1 MKRWGAYI
9 SIVVA
14 VAVIALLVIHVSRKQ
29 WQKDVDMDT
38 VDKALPVTIAA
49 VVQHEFTDDIEAVG
63 TFKAREVSPLSPKVA
78 GTVTGVLVDVGDRV
92 KNGQVVIRLDRS
104 NLDLAVKQARAAL
117 SAAEAAI
124 LQANAQ
130 VEWAEKD
137 YIRAT
142 ELLKERVIPQSR
154 FDAVEAAL
162 KTARETV
169 SSVTAQRNQAK
180 AALGSALEHL
190 NDTDIRSPITG
201 TVVERNVEIGQA
213 VAPGVQLLRIVDQT
227 SLKADIDLP
236 EGDIGRVAI
245 EATAMITVD
254 SFPGE
259 EFSGK
264 VIVINPMVDRQTRT
278 FRVRIQV
285 PNQAGK
291 LVDGMFAKVKLFM
304 GKRRTLSV
312 PRDALQRLPGSGT
325 YYVFVVEGNK
335 AHKRTV
341 GIGAMNDQ
349 YAEVIDGLV
358 EDEKVVTSGAGRLRS
373 GVEVN
378 VVRNMGADYVIA
390 VDLNHDIIKTMSA
403 SRIAPVEPS
412 LENVVDQSP
421 AQKWKILHDLTH
433 RVDEFSSPALSQ
445 VRRWLHKDPGSNIF
459 LTRIFT
465 QNPRFFETNEY
476 NGDSQV

>member
-1 MKRWGAYI
+1 MKRKSTYI
-9 SIVVA
+9 MIAVV
-14 VAVIALLVIHVSRKQ
+14 VIAIIVFQVFSKQ
-29 WQKDVDMDT
+29 RQKDTDVQA

-49 VVQHEFTDDIEAVG
+49 VVQHEFREEISAVG
-63 TFKAREVSPLSPKVA
+63 TLKAREVSPLSPKVA

-92 KNGQVVIRLDRS
+92 KNGQVVIRLDRT
-104 NLDLAVKQARAAL
+104 NLDLAVKQVRAAL
-117 SAAEAAI
+117 AAAEAAI

-130 VEWAEKD
+130 FERAEKD

-154 FDAVEAAL
+154 FDAVEAAF

-201 TVVERNVEIGQA
+201 AVVERNVEIGQA

-254 SFPGE
+254 SFPEE

-325 YYVFVVEGNK
+325 YYVFVVDGKK
-335 AHKRTV
+335 AVKRTV
-341 GIGAMNDQ
+341 QVGVIEEQ
-349 YAEVIDGLV
+349 LAEVRDGLAHG
-358 EDEKVVTSGAGRLRS
+358 EKVVTSGAGRLRT
-373 GVEVN
+373 
-378 VVRNMGADYVIA
+378 GAE
-390 VDLNHDIIKTMSA
+390 II
-403 SRIAPVEPS
+403 V
-412 LENVVDQSP
+412 Q
-421 AQKWKILHDLTH
+421 DLTNKNET
-433 RVDEFSSPALSQ
+433 DKSQ
-445 VRRWLHKDPGSNIF
+445 GSTSQEDRR
-459 LTRIFT
+459 
-465 QNPRFFETNEY
+465 
-476 NGDSQV
+476 

>member
-1 MKRWGAYI
+1 MIA
-9 SIVVA
+9 VV
-14 VAVIALLVIHVSRKQ
+14 VIAIIVFQVFSKQ
-29 WQKDVDMDT
+29 RQKDTDVQA

-49 VVQHEFTDDIEAVG
+49 VVQHEFREEISAVG
-63 TFKAREVSPLSPKVA
+63 TLKAREVSPLSPKVA

-92 KNGQVVIRLDRS
+92 KNGQVVIRLDRT
-104 NLDLAVKQARAAL
+104 NLDLAVKQVRAAL
-117 SAAEAAI
+117 AAAEAAI

-130 VEWAEKD
+130 FERAEKD

-154 FDAVEAAL
+154 FDAVEAAF

-254 SFPGE
+254 SFPEE

-325 YYVFVVEGNK
+325 YYVFVVDGKK
-335 AHKRTV
+335 AVKRTV
-341 GIGAMNDQ
+341 QVGVIEEQ
-349 YAEVIDGLV
+349 LAEVRDGLAHG
-358 EDEKVVTSGAGRLRS
+358 EKVVTSGAGRLRT
-373 GVEVN
+373 
-378 VVRNMGADYVIA
+378 GAE
-390 VDLNHDIIKTMSA
+390 II
-403 SRIAPVEPS
+403 V
-412 LENVVDQSP
+412 QY
-421 AQKWKILHDLTH
+421 LTNKNET
-433 RVDEFSSPALSQ
+433 DKSQ
-445 VRRWLHKDPGSNIF
+445 GSTSQEDRR
-459 LTRIFT
+459 
-465 QNPRFFETNEY
+465 
-476 NGDSQV
+476 

>member
-1 MKRWGAYI
+1 MKRKSAYI
-9 SIVVA
+9 MIAVSVV
-14 VAVIALLVIHVSRKQ
+14 VIAIIVFQVFSKQ
-29 WQKDVDMDT
+29 RQKDIDVQA

-49 VVQHEFTDDIEAVG
+49 IVQHEFREEISAVG
-63 TFKAREVSPLSPKVA
+63 TLKAREVSPLSPKVA
-78 GTVTGVLVDVGDRV
+78 GTVTEVLVDVGDRV
-92 KNGQVVIRLDRS
+92 KNGQVVIRLDRT
-104 NLDLAVKQARAAL
+104 NLDLAVKQVRAAL
-117 SAAEAAI
+117 AAAEAAI

-130 VEWAEKD
+130 FERAEKD

-154 FDAVEAAL
+154 FDAVEAAF

-325 YYVFVVEGNK
+325 YYVFVVDGKK
-335 AHKRTV
+335 AVRRTLQV
-341 GIGAMNDQ
+341 GVIEEQ
-349 YAEVIDGLV
+349 LAEVRDGLAHG
-358 EDEKVVTSGAGRLRS
+358 EKVVTSGAGRLRT
-373 GVEVN
+373 GAEII
-378 VVRNMGADYVIA
+378 VR
-390 VDLNHDIIKTMSA
+390 
-403 SRIAPVEPS
+403 
-412 LENVVDQSP
+412 
-421 AQKWKILHDLTH
+421 DLTNKNET
-433 RVDEFSSPALSQ
+433 DKSQ
-445 VRRWLHKDPGSNIF
+445 GSTSQEDRR
-459 LTRIFT
+459 
-465 QNPRFFETNEY
+465 
-476 NGDSQV
+476 

>member
-1 MKRWGAYI
+1 MKLRGLHV
-9 SIVVA
+9 SMA
-14 VAVIALLVIHVSRKQ
+14 VAAVVLAFLVFQVLSKQ
-29 WQKDVDMDT
+29 RYKGAEMAKIE
-38 VDKALPVTIAA
+38 KALPVKIASVA
-49 VVQHEFTDDIEAVG
+49 KHEFADEINAVG
-63 TFKAREVSPLSPKVA
+63 TMKARETSLLSPKVA
-78 GTVTGVLVDVGDRV
+78 GPVNQVLVDIGDPV
-92 KNGQVVIRLDRS
+92 IAGEVVIRLDRT
-104 NLDLAVKQARAAL
+104 NFDLGVKQAQAAL
-117 SAAEAAI
+117 AAAQAAI
-124 LQANAQ
+124 HQASARFEQ
-130 VEWAEKD
+130 AEKE
-137 YIRAT
+137 YRRAT
-142 ELLKERVIPQSR
+142 ELLEEKVIPQSR
-154 FDAVEAAL
+154 FDAAEAAFRAA
-162 KTARETV
+162 KEMV
-169 SSVTAQRNQAK
+169 SSVRAQRDQAK
-180 AALGSALEHL
+180 AALETALEHL

-213 VAPGVQLLRIVDQT
+213 VEPGVQLLRIVDQT

-245 EATAMITVD
+245 EAIAMITVD

-264 VIVINPMVDRQTRT
+264 VIVINPMVGRQTRT

-304 GKRRTLSV
+304 GKRGILSV

-349 YAEVIDGLV
+349 YAEVVDGLV

-378 VVRNMGADYVIA
+378 VQDVPNRNETD
-390 VDLNHDIIKTMSA
+390 NSKST
-403 SRIAPVEPS
+403 
-412 LENVVDQSP
+412 
-421 AQKWKILHDLTH
+421 T
-433 RVDEFSSPALSQ
+433 SQ
-445 VRRWLHKDPGSNIF
+445 
-459 LTRIFT
+459 
-465 QNPRFFETNEY
+465 
-476 NGDSQV
+476 

>member
-1 MKRWGAYI
+1 MKRKSAYI
-9 SIVVA
+9 MIA
-14 VAVIALLVIHVSRKQ
+14 VAVVVIAIIVFQVFSKQ
-29 WQKDVDMDT
+29 RQNGIDVQ
-38 VDKALPVTIAA
+38 VADKALPVTVAA
-49 VVQHEFTDDIEAVG
+49 VIQHEFTDEISAVG
-63 TFKAREVSPLSPKVA
+63 TLKAREVSPLSPKVA

-92 KNGQVVIRLDRS
+92 KSGQVVIRLDRS
-104 NLDLAVKQARAAL
+104 NLDLAVKQVQAAL
-117 SAAEAAI
+117 AAAEAAI

-130 VEWAEKD
+130 FERAEKD
-137 YIRAT
+137 YNRAT
-142 ELLKERVIPQSR
+142 ELLKEKVIPQSR
-154 FDAVEAAL
+154 FDAVEAAF

-190 NDTDIRSPITG
+190 NDTEIRSPITG

-245 EATAMITVD
+245 GATAMIMVD

-291 LVDGMFAKVKLFM
+291 FVDGMFAKVKLFM
-304 GKRRTLSV
+304 GKRRALSV

-325 YYVFVVEGNK
+325 YYVFAVDGNK
-335 AHKRTV
+335 SVKRTV
-341 GIGAMNDQ
+341 QVGVIEEQ
-349 YAEVIDGLV
+349 LAEVRDGLAQG
-358 EDEKVVTSGAGRLRS
+358 EKVVTSGAGRLRT
-373 GVEVN
+373 GVEIIVQ
-378 VVRNMGADYVIA
+378 
-390 VDLNHDIIKTMSA
+390 DLKNKNETDK
-403 SRIAPVEPS
+403 
-412 LENVVDQSP
+412 
-421 AQKWKILHDLTH
+421 
-433 RVDEFSSPALSQ
+433 SQ
-445 VRRWLHKDPGSNIF
+445 GTTFQDDRR
-459 LTRIFT
+459 
-465 QNPRFFETNEY
+465 
-476 NGDSQV
+476 

>member
-1 MKRWGAYI
+1 MKRKSAYI
-9 SIVVA
+9 MIAVV
-14 VAVIALLVIHVSRKQ
+14 VIAIIVFQVFSKQ
-29 WQKDVDMDT
+29 RQKDIDVQA

-49 VVQHEFTDDIEAVG
+49 IVQHEFREEISAVG
-63 TFKAREVSPLSPKVA
+63 TLKAREVSPLSPKVA

-92 KNGQVVIRLDRS
+92 KSGQVVIRLDRS
-104 NLDLAVKQARAAL
+104 NLDLAVKQVQAAL
-117 SAAEAAI
+117 AAAEAAI

-130 VEWAEKD
+130 FERAEKD
-137 YIRAT
+137 YNRAT
-142 ELLKERVIPQSR
+142 ELLKEKVIPQSR
-154 FDAVEAAL
+154 FDAVEAAF

-213 VAPGVQLLRIVDQT
+213 VAPGFQLLRIVDQT

-245 EATAMITVD
+245 GATAMITVD

-264 VIVINPMVDRQTRT
+264 VFVINPMVDRQTRT

-304 GKRRTLSV
+304 GKRRALSV

-325 YYVFVVEGNK
+325 YYVFVVDGKK
-335 AHKRTV
+335 AVKRTLQV
-341 GIGAMNDQ
+341 GVIEEQ
-349 YAEVIDGLV
+349 LAEVRDGLAHG
-358 EDEKVVTSGAGRLRS
+358 EKVVTSGAGRLRT
-373 GVEVN
+373 
-378 VVRNMGADYVIA
+378 GAEIMV
-390 VDLNHDIIKTMSA
+390 
-403 SRIAPVEPS
+403 
-412 LENVVDQSP
+412 Q
-421 AQKWKILHDLTH
+421 DLTNKNET
-433 RVDEFSSPALSQ
+433 DKSQ
-445 VRRWLHKDPGSNIF
+445 GATSQEDRR
-459 LTRIFT
+459 
-465 QNPRFFETNEY
+465 
-476 NGDSQV
+476 

>member
-1 MKRWGAYI
+1 MIA
-9 SIVVA
+9 VV
-14 VAVIALLVIHVSRKQ
+14 VIAIIVFQVFSKQ
-29 WQKDVDMDT
+29 RQKDTDVQA

-49 VVQHEFTDDIEAVG
+49 VVQHEFREEISAVG
-63 TFKAREVSPLSPKVA
+63 TLKAREVSPLSPKVA

-92 KNGQVVIRLDRS
+92 KNGQVVIRLDRT
-104 NLDLAVKQARAAL
+104 NLDLAVKQVRAAL
-117 SAAEAAI
+117 AAAEAAI

-130 VEWAEKD
+130 FERAEKD

-154 FDAVEAAL
+154 FDAVEAAF

-201 TVVERNVEIGQA
+201 AVVERNVEIGQA

-254 SFPGE
+254 SFPEE

-325 YYVFVVEGNK
+325 YYVFVVDGKK
-335 AHKRTV
+335 AVKRTV
-341 GIGAMNDQ
+341 QVGVIEEQ
-349 YAEVIDGLV
+349 LAEVRDGLAHG
-358 EDEKVVTSGAGRLRS
+358 EKVVTSGAGRLRT
-373 GVEVN
+373 
-378 VVRNMGADYVIA
+378 GAE
-390 VDLNHDIIKTMSA
+390 II
-403 SRIAPVEPS
+403 V
-412 LENVVDQSP
+412 Q
-421 AQKWKILHDLTH
+421 DLTNKNET
-433 RVDEFSSPALSQ
+433 DKSQ
-445 VRRWLHKDPGSNIF
+445 GSTSQEDRR
-459 LTRIFT
+459 
-465 QNPRFFETNEY
+465 
-476 NGDSQV
+476 